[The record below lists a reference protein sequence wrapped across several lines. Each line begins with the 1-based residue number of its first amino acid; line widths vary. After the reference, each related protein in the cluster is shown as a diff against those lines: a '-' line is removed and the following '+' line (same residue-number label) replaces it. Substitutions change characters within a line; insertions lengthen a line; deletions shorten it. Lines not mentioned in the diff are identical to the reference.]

1 MFIKRR
7 GSVIWIT
14 IFLIT
19 LSISITSLYL
29 KLKKEKDEIESKLA
43 SYNSKYSDL
52 IGAVDIN
59 EKLNTEKIR
68 LEGEISNLKKEYVT
82 KRELFESI
90 VKETAIYSEE
100 IEIAEWGFY
109 KPQYQFDTSEQ
120 FKNALEENR
129 KKQKLQLDKE
139 LSALK
144 SSGTDSKSLKL
155 PDYAFNRAC
164 DAAISNVRWNNA
176 SKMEERIKKAYEF
189 VNKNSNGIRITTE
202 VLNLKLEELRLT
214 HEYALKKQEEKEE
227 QAAIRQRMKED
238 AQLEIELKRA
248 QLEEEKYQK
257 LLEKAKKEALANNG
271 EKEKELRDKISALTR
286 DLEEAQEK
294 TQRAKSLAEQ
304 TRAGHIYIISNKGS
318 FGEHVY
324 KVGMTRRADPQERI
338 DELGDASVP
347 FTFDVHAFIYTDD
360 APTFEKTL
368 HSELDAFRVNLVN
381 NRKEFFKI
389 DLVTIQNIVRAKFKE
404 VEFNLTAEAREYME
418 TCALRAIKEN
428 KNMDTDIRSKFPKE
442 I

>member
-1 MFIKRR
+1 MVWTTILFATSTI
-7 GSVIWIT
+7 SVVY
-14 IFLIT
+14 
-19 LSISITSLYL
+19 LYL
-29 KLKKEKDEIESKLA
+29 KQKREKAEIVSRFEN
-43 SYNSKYSDL
+43 YTSKYKDIIS
-52 IGAVDIN
+52 AAEIN
-59 EKLNTEKIR
+59 EKLNSEKIL
-68 LEGEISNLKKEYVT
+68 LEEEISTLKKEYAT
-82 KRELFESI
+82 KRELFESL
-90 VKETAIYSEE
+90 VREAAIYSEE

-109 KPQYQFDTSEQ
+109 KPQYNFDTSEQ

-129 KKQKLQLDKE
+129 KKQKAQLDKE

-144 SSGTDSKSLKL
+144 MSGSNSKSFKL

-176 SKMEERIKKAYEF
+176 SKMEERIKKAYDF
-189 VNKNSNGIRITTE
+189 VNKNADGIRITNE

-214 HEYALKKQEEKEE
+214 HEYAIKKQEEKEE

-238 AQLEIELKRA
+238 AQLEIELKKA
-248 QLEEEKYQK
+248 QVEEEKYQK

-271 EKEKELRDKISALTR
+271 EREQELKDKIDSLTK
-286 DLEEAQEK
+286 DLREAQEK
-294 TQRAKSLAEQ
+294 AQRAKSLAEQ

-347 FTFDVHAFIYTDD
+347 FTFDVHAFIYTED

-389 DLVTIQNIVRAKFKE
+389 DLITIQNIVKDKFKN

-418 TCALRAIKEN
+418 TCALRALKEN
-428 KNMDTDIRSKFPKE
+428 KNMETDIRIKFPKE
-442 I
+442 M